1 MNCATVYSMP
11 RNNPNERFSVSLPA
25 DLAEALR
32 EVAGH
37 RFHGNLSAAITQGMR
52 EWLAGETGRLRG
64 LAAMADYEAEHGP
77 FSAEV
82 RAKGRAW
89 VADLLGWDVDDP
101 RLADEEDRDRA
112 PASERESA

>member
-1 MNCATVYSMP
+1 MNCVTVYSMP

-32 EVAGH
+32 EVAER
-37 RFHGNLSAAITQGMR
+37 RFHGNLSAAITEGMR
-52 EWLAGETGRLRG
+52 EWLAGESLRLRG
-64 LAAMADYEAEHGP
+64 LAAMAEYEAEHGP

-82 RAKGRAW
+82 CAEGRAW

-101 RLADEEDRDRA
+101 RLADEEDGT